1 MEKALISQIVFFT
14 ICLLIILGFI
24 IFISIKYGNK
34 INYDEYI
41 KLIEKQN
48 KENLNLLKSGDKKIN
63 ELEKKILSYIK
74 KLKSKNIM

>member
-63 ELEKKILSYIK
+63 ELEKKILSYRK

>member
-1 MEKALISQIVFFT
+1 MKEKWII
-14 ICLLIILGFI
+14 LLIILGFI

>member
-24 IFISIKYGNK
+24 IFISIKHDDR
-34 INYDEYI
+34 INYSEYI

-48 KENLNLLKSGDKKIN
+48 KENLNTLKSGNKKIN
-63 ELEKKILSYIK
+63 ELEKKILSYRK

>member
-24 IFISIKYGNK
+24 IFISIKYDDR
-34 INYDEYI
+34 INYSEYI

-48 KENLNLLKSGDKKIN
+48 KENLNTLKSGNKKIN
-63 ELEKKILSYIK
+63 ELEKKILSYRK

>member
-24 IFISIKYGNK
+24 IFISIKYGNR

-63 ELEKKILSYIK
+63 ELEKKILSYRK

>member
-24 IFISIKYGNK
+24 IFISIKDGNK

-63 ELEKKILSYIK
+63 ELEKKILSYRK

>member
-63 ELEKKILSYIK
+63 ELEKKILSYRK
-74 KLKSKNIM
+74 KLKI